1 MLAHKVASVVDLTQG
16 HLPLSTKEKTW
27 GPWTSFYFPIR
38 GYWIQEATGTEPAEV
53 IVIFE
58 VGNWKALEVS
68 AVRIRWALP
77 GPMNLRW
84 ETSPVRI
91 RLH

>member
-38 GYWIQEATGTEPAEV
+38 GYWIQEATGTEPAQV
-53 IVIFE
+53 IVVFE
-58 VGNWKALEVS
+58 VGKWKALEAKEDFS
-68 AVRIRWALP
+68 CQNPLGRSL
-77 GPMNLRW
+77 GL
-84 ETSPVRI
+84 
-91 RLH
+91 